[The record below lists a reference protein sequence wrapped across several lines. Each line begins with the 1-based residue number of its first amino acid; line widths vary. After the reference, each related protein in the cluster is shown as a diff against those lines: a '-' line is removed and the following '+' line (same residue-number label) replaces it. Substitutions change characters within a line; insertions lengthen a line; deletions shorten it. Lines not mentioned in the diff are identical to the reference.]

1 MADSYLSIA
10 VRAYTSRSRQDGDR
24 ASPARDWKGRGGT
37 WPQYVLVIDTE
48 TTTDA
53 SQRLTFGSYRY
64 LRLTQMRDRAGAAC
78 VEEGVF
84 HADDLS
90 TWDPR
95 GLAVLCQYVASHQAD
110 VAPGVSPRLKMLS
123 RREFVNLVL
132 YPAAWKAQAAIVT
145 FNAIFDFARIAYD
158 VKPARGRFQ
167 GGFSFALWQY
177 RDAQGVWREDKYRP
191 RITVKSIDSK
201 RAMKR
206 FTVPREV
213 EAVDLRTDDQPDE
226 VVFGGNLLDL
236 RQLAYALTNK
246 GHSLES
252 ACRAFGVDYVKRKV
266 QHGRITPEYIDYNRE
281 DVWATAELYL
291 KVMEEYAKCVP
302 SV

>member
-1 MADSYLSIA
+1 MDYLPIA
-10 VRAYTSRSRQDGDR
+10 VRAYTEWRSREQR
-24 ASPARDWKGRGGT
+24 STRSWVPTESAL
-37 WPQYVLVIDTE
+37 VLDTE

-53 SQRLTFGSYRY
+53 SQNLMFGCYRY
-64 LRLTQMRDRAGAAC
+64 ARTAWHDKLVASC
-78 VEEGVF
+78 VEEGLIY
-84 HADDLS
+84 ADDLRRR
-90 TWDPR
+90 DPR
-95 GLAVLCQYVASHQAD
+95 GFAILCDYAATHRAS
-110 VAPGVSPRLKMLS
+110 VVPGVNSRLRVLS
-123 RREFVNLVL
+123 RREFVDAVF
-132 YPAAWKAQAAIVT
+132 YPVACKAQATVVT
-145 FNAIFDFARIAYD
+145 FNALFDIPRIAYD

-167 GGFSFALWQY
+167 GGFSFPLWQY
-177 RDAQGVWREDKYRP
+177 RDAQGVWHEDKYRP

-201 RAMKR
+201 RAIKR

-236 RQLAYALTNK
+236 RQLAYALTNE

-252 ACRAFGVDYVKRKV
+252 ACKTFGVPYVKRKI

-291 KVMEEYAKCVP
+291 KAMEEYAKCVP